1 MSLKQITFDLN
12 LFKLFNTFRIL
23 RLSSKN
29 IALNFEITTS
39 SLVRSREMQALRST
53 NQWPNFLCSV

>member
-1 MSLKQITFDLN
+1 MALKQITFDLN
-12 LFKLFNTFRIL
+12 QFKLFNTFRIL

-39 SLVRSREMQALRST
+39 SLVRSCEMQALRST